1 MKCFAEIS
9 EVKYVFCHF
18 CFNINSFLC
27 FFFIFSSIITVVLYV
42 QISSVRDILGIAGPG
57 DAASLLVSEV
67 WGVILV
73 FLLVLL
79 SLLLLLLLLLFY
91 YHYSLVTSFHFTFFV
106 TLVFILFV

>member
-79 SLLLLLLLLLFY
+79 SLLLLLFY